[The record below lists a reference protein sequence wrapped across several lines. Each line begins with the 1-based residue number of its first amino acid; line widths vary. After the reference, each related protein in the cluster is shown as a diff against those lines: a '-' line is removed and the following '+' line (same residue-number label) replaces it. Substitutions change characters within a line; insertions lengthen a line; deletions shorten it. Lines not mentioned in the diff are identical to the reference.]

1 MNITN
6 KFFDA
11 MRFGIPMVTS
21 IKGIA
26 AKTID
31 ENKVGISYKA
41 TKENSLL
48 LAIKDLL
55 EVKGRQSE
63 FSSNARKLY
72 EMKYSHEI
80 NYQKLVQHL
89 EKISEDKKTI

>member
-1 MNITN
+1 
-6 KFFDA
+6 
-11 MRFGIPMVTS
+11 MRFGVPMVTS

-31 ENKVGISYKA
+31 ENRVGISYES

-48 LAIKDLL
+48 LAINGLMENKSM
-55 EVKGRQSE
+55 QSE
-63 FSSNARKLY
+63 FSLNARKLY
-72 EMKYSHEI
+72 EMKYSHEK

-89 EKISEDKKTI
+89 EKISEDKKSV

>member
-11 MRFGIPMVTS
+11 MRFGVPMVTS

-26 AKTID
+26 AKTIN
-31 ENKVGISYKA
+31 ENKVGINYESI
-41 TKENSLL
+41 KENSLL
-48 LAIKDLL
+48 LALNGLMKDR
-55 EVKGRQSE
+55 GMQSE
-63 FSSNARKLY
+63 FSLNARNLY
-72 EMKYSHEI
+72 ELQYSHEK

-89 EKISEDKKTI
+89 EKISEDKKSI